1 MGYRSQVHIYAFGN
15 LEYMSSALLEDLSSS
30 GIVVS
35 HAPCGGNSLGCLLS
49 EWSEDDPAP
58 ATVMLI
64 SRCYTMANS
73 CFFQSTGSKYNFF
86 CVYPKDRRPVTLDNV
101 PEYKKAYVREE
112 FVWENLLNDNMNNAC
127 EMMNDDDD
135 PLFICEICNDLFK
148 ICGEFITH
156 LKSEEHIEQLSEMVP
171 RDCDSDEPRHF
182 CRVCNYPGYNSYNML
197 LHNQSEGHI
206 RKLAESSRK
215 RAPLSDGSFQRNKMQ
230 R

>member
-1 MGYRSQVHIYAFGN
+1 MLTQF
-15 LEYMSSALLEDLSSS
+15 SSVISLFL
-30 GIVVS
+30 
-35 HAPCGGNSLGCLLS
+35 GGNSLGCLLS

-101 PEYKKAYVREE
+101 PEYKKAYVREK

-156 LKSEEHIEQLSEMVP
+156 LKSEEHIEQVRTLAASILSSFV
-171 RDCDSDEPRHF
+171 
-182 CRVCNYPGYNSYNML
+182 L
-197 LHNQSEGHI
+197 LLC
-206 RKLAESSRK
+206 KTVT
-215 RAPLSDGSFQRNKMQ
+215 
-230 R
+230 